1 VSVRKNPYD
10 AVFRTAFSQPESARE
25 LALNVLPGDYAARLA
40 GAAITVEPET
50 LIDPELAAYQ
60 SDILIR
66 AESPE
71 DSRKGASPWY
81 LYVLFEHKSYPDRWV
96 SLQLLRY
103 VAAVYAKQPAA
114 VSGKLAE
121 VVPVVIYHGTQEW
134 RYPLEFAD
142 LVGSADSPAGKPP
155 QSEHVPRFTPHFVN
169 LADLSLRQLRGS
181 TRTLLGLIALR
192 DIKRDF
198 AELVLDELLDVMQ
211 RALSDPAAR
220 DLLIAVANAFVQT
233 KEADELRIL
242 QTQTRNNRYT
252 TVGERVMTA
261 YEEAIK
267 QGMEIGAMRSK
278 REMVSRLVARRFG
291 LEDAERRRIERCD
304 DPDALDAA
312 AEEVVVAETKKEVLS
327 KLPE

>member
-1 VSVRKNPYD
+1 
-10 AVFRTAFSQPESARE
+10 
-25 LALNVLPGDYAARLA
+25 
-40 GAAITVEPET
+40 
-50 LIDPELAAYQ
+50 
-60 SDILIR
+60 
-66 AESPE
+66 
-71 DSRKGASPWY
+71 
-81 LYVLFEHKSYPDRWV
+81 
-96 SLQLLRY
+96 
-103 VAAVYAKQPAA
+103 
-114 VSGKLAE
+114 
-121 VVPVVIYHGTQEW
+121 
-134 RYPLEFAD
+134 
-142 LVGSADSPAGKPP
+142 
-155 QSEHVPRFTPHFVN
+155 VN